1 MDYYQHFKNEEASD
15 FPLYRGNRNQRG
27 HGLSNWFRS
36 FFRFIFPILKKHAVP
51 VLKKSATIIGT
62 EAIRTAANVA
72 TDKIAGKK
80 FEESGRER
88 LNEGI
93 DQIAKKWKEQKGAGK
108 RKFVKNQISL
118 HRKHKKL
125 RRLKDI
131 FDV

>member
-27 HGLSNWFRS
+27 HGLGNWFRS
-36 FFRFIFPILKKHAVP
+36 FFRFIVPILKKHAVP
-51 VLKKSATIIGT
+51 VLKKGATIIGT
-62 EAIRTAANVA
+62 EAIRTVANVA

-93 DQIAKKWKEQKGAGK
+93 DQIAKNWKEQKGAGK
-108 RKFVKNQISL
+108 RKL
-118 HRKHKKL
+118 C
-125 RRLKDI
+125 
-131 FDV
+131 

>member
-15 FPLYRGNRNQRG
+15 
-27 HGLSNWFRS
+27 
-36 FFRFIFPILKKHAVP
+36 
-51 VLKKSATIIGT
+51 T

-118 HRKHKKL
+118 HRKHIKL

-131 FDV
+131 FDVLN